1 MFPSQDVIFLTSL
14 VNECPLSEIANF
26 GAPISVNFKLP
37 KKRFKTSMD
46 ERSKE
51 SGTPSKY
58 VHPLLQHVIST
69 IYDLYR
75 LIFTVKFLSKHVP
88 HNLF

>member
-1 MFPSQDVIFLTSL
+1 MFPSRDVIFLTSL
-14 VNECPLSEIANF
+14 VNDYPLSEIVNF
-26 GAPISVNFKLP
+26 GAPKLP

-51 SGTPSKY
+51 SGTTSKY
-58 VHPLLQHVIST
+58 VHPLVQHVIST